1 MDKELLKELK
11 NKVKDL
17 GKQKKQKQREL
28 QEQERERIKKEKQE
42 QKELQAKKKQERRE
56 LQAQERERIK
66 KEKQEQKAIEKESKK
81 RQSVEF
87 NGMEYVCALLVIYEH
102 ITNLKELYGVIYNP
116 EETKIVFNNENDKE
130 EYIKDIK
137 KKECLVSLYI
147 INFRRSN
154 CIDYKNVKKVYI
166 SGKKNKHKFID
177 ELNKGY
183 DVKETKSDIYIVYE
197 DNTIKGLSVKQS
209 SDAQKSNYGC
219 HKMIDEYDP
228 GSSKIL
234 SENKRDYL
242 ENNNINSIKKE
253 ERKFVNSLFYIKNPY
268 FDNLMF
274 YIEKNKI
281 EIGKNLVKLLNSTA
295 VPYDVYEFDGKVM
308 IHLNKNR
315 NFDSILFELHEP
327 YKYTKKGKLRNAAK
341 LFYQLTY
348 DDKKYRVEIRW
359 KGDIY
364 NSSPQFCIHND

>member
-17 GKQKKQKQREL
+17 GKQKKQ
-28 QEQERERIKKEKQE
+28 EQ
-42 QKELQAKKKQERRE
+42 RE

-81 RQSVEF
+81 RQTVEF
-87 NGMEYVCALLVIYEH
+87 NGMEYVCALLVNYEH

-154 CIDYKNVKKVYI
+154 CIDYKNVKNVYI
-166 SGKKNKHKFID
+166 SGKKNKHKFIE
-177 ELNKGY
+177 ELNENF

-197 DNTIKGLSVKQS
+197 DNTLKGLSVKQS
-209 SDAQKSNYGC
+209 SDAQKSNYSC
-219 HKMIDEYDP
+219 HKMIDEYVP

-234 SENKRDYL
+234 SVNKRDYL
-242 ENNNINSIKKE
+242 ENNNINSFKKE
-253 ERKFVNSLFYIKNPY
+253 ERKFVNSLFYKKNPY
-268 FDNLMF
+268 FDALMF
-274 YIEKNKI
+274 YIEKYKI
-281 EIGKNLVKLLNSTA
+281 EIGIKLCHYLNSTA
-295 VPYDVYEFDGKVM
+295 VPYDVYEFDGNQMV
-308 IHLNKNR
+308 HLNKNR
-315 NFDSILFELHEP
+315 NLKNIKFELHEP

-348 DDKKYRVEIRW
+348 NDKKYRVEIRW